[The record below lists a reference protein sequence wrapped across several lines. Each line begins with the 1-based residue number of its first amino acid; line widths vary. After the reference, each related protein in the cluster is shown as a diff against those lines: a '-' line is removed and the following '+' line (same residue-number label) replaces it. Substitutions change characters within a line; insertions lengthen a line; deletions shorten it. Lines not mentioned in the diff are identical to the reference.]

1 MAYVE
6 LSAQPPAPASSAS
19 AQAEAPTAARANPAV
34 SLEHLRRWCSK
45 RLPAS
50 AVPSVITVLEA
61 LPRSAAGKLARGA
74 LPPPAWSD
82 AGLGLELSRD
92 SMPPSAM
99 GQEALPPP
107 GCSGSRLGSG
117 PEQQAARSG
126 RGSGEGEEEQC
137 GGTGSFRD
145 GRIGLLPAGG
155 GWEARVLRAFA
166 EALGLP
172 RLEPAADFYAS
183 GGDSLAAAAAASSLG
198 IDARQASSC

>member
-1 MAYVE
+1 M
-6 LSAQPPAPASSAS
+6 SP
-19 AQAEAPTAARANPAV
+19 
-34 SLEHLRRWCSK
+34 EHLRRWCSE
-45 RLPAS
+45 RLPAA

-82 AGLGLELSRD
+82 AGLWLEPPRY

-117 PEQQAARSG
+117 SDQQAARSG
-126 RGSGEGEEEQC
+126 RGSGEGEEER
-137 GGTGSFRD
+137 GGATGSLRD
-145 GRIGLLPAGG
+145 GRVGLLPAGG
-155 GWEARVLRAFA
+155 GWEARVLTAFA

-172 RLEPAADFYAS
+172 RLEPAANFYAS
-183 GGDSLAAAAAASSLG
+183 GGDSLAAAAAAALLG
-198 IDARQASSC
+198 IDVRQAPTLFH